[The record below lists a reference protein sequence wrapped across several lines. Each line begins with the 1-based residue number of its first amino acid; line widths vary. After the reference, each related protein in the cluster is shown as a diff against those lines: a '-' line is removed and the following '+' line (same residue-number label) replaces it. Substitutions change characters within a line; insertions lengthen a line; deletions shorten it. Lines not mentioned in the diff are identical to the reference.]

1 MKPGRS
7 RDGRCGPGSE
17 RGATLVIALVML
29 SLMLIQGVASFTA
42 ANIQVRNAGSLQSR
56 QEAQAAADL
65 GVADVLNSAAFVAD
79 PDAVARSPIDIDIDG
94 NGRADYRVA
103 VTPACTAVQPVRL
116 SMLVPERS
124 DDAACIATSTTG
136 GDTACVDTLWNLQAI
151 AIPAPGAADSGVRV
165 EIHQGVRVRLDAGD
179 ASRVCPG
186 VRIAGATPPV
196 RLTKARR
203 KTYWYLRISV

>member
-29 SLMLIQGVASFTA
+29 SLMLIQGIASFTA

-94 NGRADYRVA
+94 NGRAAYRVS
-103 VTPACTAVQPVRL
+103 VTPACIAVQKVTL
-116 SMLVPERS
+116 SMLVPERT
-124 DDAACIATSTTG
+124 DDAACIASSTVD
-136 GDTACVDTLWNLQAI
+136 GDTACVDTSWNLQAV
-151 AIPAPGAADSGVRV
+151 AIPAPGATDSGVRV
-165 EIHQGVRVRLDAGD
+165 EMHQGVRVRLDAGD
-179 ASRVCPG
+179 AARVCPG
-186 VRIAGATPPV
+186 VGIAGSTPPV
-196 RLTKARR
+196 SLTKMRR
-203 KTYWYLRISV
+203 KTYWYLRT